1 MFNTQRQIMY
11 RLVFK
16 NNRWFVR
23 TDTGRLLGGFAD
35 KNAAVKLL
43 QQLEMVAAE

>member
-1 MFNTQRQIMY
+1 MY

-23 TDTGRLLGGFAD
+23 TDTGRLLGGFLD
-35 KNAAVKLL
+35 QNAAVKLL
-43 QQLEMVAAE
+43 AHLEAVA